1 MVASQFTTKY
11 VIKGKF
17 DVDGVVEKP
26 DVIGAIFGQTEGLF
40 GSDLDLREL
49 QKTGR
54 VGRIEIDLES
64 KKDKTYGSITI
75 TSSLDRVSTS
85 IITAAIESVDRIG
98 PCAAKVTIEKI
109 DDARE
114 EKRKVIIDR
123 AKQIL
128 QKWTIES
135 MPSIDEVIKEVSDTM
150 KIHDVMSYGPDEL
163 PMGPEMMSSPSII
176 IVEGRADIIN
186 LLRCGIKNTVAVE
199 GAKMPESIGKLS
211 REKEVTAFL
220 DGDRGGDLILKELLQ
235 VANVDYVARA
245 PQGKEVEELTPK
257 EIMKALKEKVPIE
270 QIKEAMKHRHIK
282 EGPREPR
289 EPREIRE
296 REPREPREVR
306 ERIEP
311 REFRDIREPREQRT
325 PVAPPVIREVRK
337 TPVSPKIAE
346 TVNSLRN
353 TLEAVILNG
362 GMESITRLPVSE
374 LAEKLQQIEGADTV
388 IFDGVITQR
397 LVDIAGDKGV
407 KTLVADR
414 ISDVTKR
421 PVNMQFLTF
430 NEIELQK

>member
-1 MVASQFTTKY
+1 MEEKRKRRQNMVASQFTTKY

-17 DVDGVVEKP
+17 EVDGVVEKP

-40 GSDLDLREL
+40 GSELDLREL

-64 KKDKTYGSITI
+64 KKDRTYGTITI

-85 IITAAIESVDRIG
+85 IIVAAIESVDRIG
-98 PCAAKVTIEKI
+98 PCAAKLSIEKI

-135 MPSIDEVIKEVSDTM
+135 IPSIDEVIKEVSDTM
-150 KIHDVMSYGPDEL
+150 KIQDVVSYGPDEL
-163 PMGPEMMSSPSII
+163 PAGPEMISSPSII

-199 GAKMPESIGKLS
+199 GAKMPETIGKLS

-235 VANVDYVARA
+235 VANIDYVARA

-257 EIMKALKEKVPIE
+257 EILKALKEKIPID
-270 QIKEAMKHRHIK
+270 QIKESMKHHH
-282 EGPREPR
+282 REPR
-289 EPREIRE
+289 EPREFRE
-296 REPREPREVR
+296 IPAPKERKESIELKEIPKVPVQSQILEV
-306 ERIEP
+306 
-311 REFRDIREPREQRT
+311 
-325 PVAPPVIREVRK
+325 
-337 TPVSPKIAE
+337 
-346 TVNSLRN
+346 VNELRN
-353 TLEAVILNG
+353 TLEAVILSSS
-362 GMESITRLPVSE
+362 MATILRLPVNE

-388 IFDGVITQR
+388 VFDGVITQR
-397 LVDIAGDKGV
+397 LVDIAGEKGV

-421 PVNMQFLTF
+421 PVNMRFLTF
-430 NEIELQK
+430 NEIAPEK